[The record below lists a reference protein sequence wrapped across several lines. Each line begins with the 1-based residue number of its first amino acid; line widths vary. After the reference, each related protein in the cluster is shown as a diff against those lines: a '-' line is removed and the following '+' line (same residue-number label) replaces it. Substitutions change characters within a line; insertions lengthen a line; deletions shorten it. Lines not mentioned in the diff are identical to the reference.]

1 MNSKRLAKKGR
12 RGGWGTVRISK
23 SNINRMAKAKK
34 KEEEK
39 KRRRKKR
46 KRKKGGRGER

>member
-34 KEEEK
+34 KK
-39 KRRRKKR
+39 RKKKEEGR
-46 KRKKGGRGER
+46 RGKEKKGGRGER